1 MSTVGVRLTSE
12 DLVTL
17 NRILGKMGYQTLG
30 SFIRDIIRNEL
41 KVSKLDIDPD
51 IPQRLISIEQK
62 INLLLDGKQDANP
75 ELIIREKSLGRDLN
89 PRHLAYKAIERSID
103 LHSRPG

>member
-30 SFIRDIIRNEL
+30 SFVRDIIRKEL
-41 KVSKLDIDPD
+41 SVNKGNVDPD
-51 IPQRLISIEQK
+51 ILQRLISIEQK
-62 INLLLDGKQDANP
+62 INLLSTTM
-75 ELIIREKSLGRDLN
+75 LIPHQSVIYERMRHAGFEPATFSLG
-89 PRHLAYKAIERSID
+89 S
-103 LHSRPG
+103 